1 LSRKEG
7 IPIMIAIAK
16 TRVTFKDYLGYF
28 DESDRKYELVDG
40 ELIPM
45 AVASGKHCDIVDR
58 IYRLI
63 DAEIERQKKSWIV
76 RQGQIAVRCPR
87 GIGLDTARIP
97 DLTIM
102 LKQDWL
108 SLQDREAVID
118 FDLSAPLL
126 VIEVV
131 SPSTKNTDYR
141 AKRTE
146 YAARDIPE
154 YWIVDYSEGKI
165 SVLVASDGW
174 FDVCEFFGSD
184 LILSPTF
191 PEIRLTPQQV
201 FAMEFDH

>member
-1 LSRKEG
+1 
-7 IPIMIAIAK
+7 MAIATSK

-28 DESDRKYELVDG
+28 DDSDTKYELVDG
-40 ELIPM
+40 ELLPM
-45 AVASGKHCDIVDR
+45 SVASGKHCDIIDR

-63 DAEIERQKKSWIV
+63 DEEIERQKNQWIV

-97 DLTIM
+97 DITVM

-131 SPSTKNTDYR
+131 SPSTKTIDYR

-154 YWIVDYSEGKI
+154 YWIVDYIESKI
-165 SVLVASDGW
+165 SVLVATDGW
-174 FDVCEFFGSD
+174 FDVCEFFGSEA
-184 LILSPTF
+184 IASPTF
-191 PEIRLTPQQV
+191 PEICLTPQQV
-201 FAMEFDH
+201 FTIKFDI

>member
-1 LSRKEG
+1 
-7 IPIMIAIAK
+7 MAIAISK

-28 DESDRKYELVDG
+28 DESDTKYQLVDG
-40 ELIPM
+40 ELIPIS
-45 AVASGKHCDIVDR
+45 VASGKHCDIIDR

-63 DAEIERQKKSWIV
+63 DAEIERKEKPWIV
-76 RQGQIAVRCPR
+76 RQGQIALPCPR
-87 GIGLDTARIP
+87 GVGLDTARIP
-97 DLTIM
+97 DITVM

-118 FDLSAPLL
+118 FDLNAPLL

-131 SPSTKNTDYR
+131 SPSTKTIDYR

-154 YWIVDYSEGKI
+154 YWIVDYIESKI
-165 SVLVASDGW
+165 SVLVATDGW
-174 FDVCEFFGSD
+174 FDVCEFFGSEA
-184 LILSPTF
+184 IASPTF

-201 FAMEFDH
+201 FTMKFD